1 MRFLTLLAAVFL
13 TTASFAQKEEDA
25 VKNTVNLLFDG
36 MRKSNGDMIRNAFAS
51 EGILQTVIVT
61 RDKKTVVRTEP
72 LDTFIK
78 VITTPH
84 KELYDER
91 IVFETIK
98 IDGDLAI
105 VWAPYQFF
113 LDDKF
118 SHCGIDSFQ
127 LVKIDSVWKI
137 QYLIDTRKRE
147 GCK

>member
-1 MRFLTLLAAVFL
+1 MRVLTLLATLFL
-13 TTASFAQKEEDA
+13 SVSLFAQNEEDA
-25 VKNTVNLLFDG
+25 VKHTVNLLFDG
-36 MRKSNGDMIRNAFAS
+36 MRKSDGAMIRDAFAS
-51 EGILQTVIVT
+51 GGILQTVIAT
-61 RDKKTVVRTEP
+61 KDKKTVVRTESI
-72 LDTFIK
+72 DTFAMQ
-78 VITTPH
+78 VSAPH

-105 VWAPYQFF
+105 VWAPYQFY

-127 LVKIDSVWKI
+127 LVKINGVWKI
-137 QYLIDTRKRE
+137 QYLIDTRKRD